1 MYKKIAVVVSVL
13 VCNSYAYAYVENPCK
28 DGYQENN
35 PTNHY
40 FITRFDTNCDKQ
52 VTQDEFTASATER
65 FKHMDI
71 NGDKFISL
79 DEFLTRYADDQV
91 KTNAA
96 AKAKPEVKSPKS
108 PDPEKVFTK
117 LDVNGDK
124 KVAEAEYYESR
135 NKWFTEQD
143 KNKDGKISR
152 EDAQ

>member
-1 MYKKIAVVVSVL
+1 
-13 VCNSYAYAYVENPCK
+13 
-28 DGYQENN
+28 
-35 PTNHY
+35 
-40 FITRFDTNCDKQ
+40 
-52 VTQDEFTASATER
+52 
-65 FKHMDI
+65 MDI

-79 DEFLTRYADDQV
+79 EEFLTRYADDQV

-96 AKAKPEVKSPKS
+96 AKTKPEVKGTKS